1 MPKRFIASASNSAN
15 RGSGGVSAIV
25 VMTMTNSCRIL
36 GLLDSWLQWESQT
49 RAQPQ
54 SRTHAPANP
63 PMPQVSPAI
72 VLPPGQQLV
81 AAGKWPLMGERAP
94 ASSAAP
100 WQMTIDGLV
109 THPYKLSLDQLR
121 GCRLTEQ
128 VVDIHCVTRWSKP
141 GIRFRGVAL
150 AELLPRAQPV
160 PEASFVSFVARSQRK
175 HSTSLPLADA
185 IALDALVALEVD
197 GKPLDTNHG
206 GPVRLVVPNRYF
218 YKSLKW
224 LERIELLAEDRLGFW
239 ESTAG
244 YHNKA
249 DYWQEQR
256 YLASGIS
263 ATDARVILAQRDI
276 RGRDL
281 LGLNA
286 AGLDLRSLQA
296 TGALLRNADF
306 RACDLRDAIFDGAN
320 LTNAHFE
327 NAQLH
332 GASFRGADLEGADF
346 AGAHLAGA
354 CLLAA
359 SMVATSFVGD
369 DALTVATFDASTE
382 LAAARLEDL
391 TPAQQTYLGQH
402 PLRFKEPPA

>member
-1 MPKRFIASASNSAN
+1 
-15 RGSGGVSAIV
+15 
-25 VMTMTNSCRIL
+25 
-36 GLLDSWLQWESQT
+36 
-49 RAQPQ
+49 
-54 SRTHAPANP
+54 
-63 PMPQVSPAI
+63 MPQVPPAI
-72 VLPPGQQLV
+72 ALPPSQQLV

-94 ASSAAP
+94 AARTDP
-100 WQMTIDGLV
+100 WQVTIDGLV
-109 THPYKLSLDQLR
+109 TQPYKLSLDQLR
-121 GCRLTEQ
+121 ECRLTEQ

-141 GIRFRGVAL
+141 GVRFRGVAL
-150 AELLPRAQPV
+150 AELLARAQPV

-185 IALDALVALEVD
+185 IALHALVALEVD
-197 GKPLDTNHG
+197 GKPLDIDHG
-206 GPVRLVVPNRYF
+206 GPMRLVVPGRYF

-244 YHNKA
+244 YHNQA
-249 DYWQEQR
+249 DFWQQQR

-263 ATDARVILAQRDI
+263 ATDARAILAQRDI

-281 LGLNA
+281 LGISA

-296 TGALLRNADF
+296 TGALLRNANF
-306 RACDLRDAIFDGAN
+306 RGCDLRDASFDGAN
-320 LTNAHFE
+320 LTNAHFG

-359 SMVATSFVGD
+359 SMVATSFVSD
-369 DALTVATFDASTE
+369 DALTGATFDASTE
-382 LAAARLEDL
+382 LAAARLHDL